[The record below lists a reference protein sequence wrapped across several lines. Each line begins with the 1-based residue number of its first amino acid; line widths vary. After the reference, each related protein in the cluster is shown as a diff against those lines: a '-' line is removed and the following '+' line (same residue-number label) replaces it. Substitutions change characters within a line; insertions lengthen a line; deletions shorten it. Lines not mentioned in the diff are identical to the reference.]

1 MGTRNG
7 GRSDKNQTETSGGRG
22 TINTQEELTWL
33 RYGPSP
39 LAPPTGLPFSFGKCQ
54 VVVAEAPI
62 TLLGKFSV
70 TTHLALF
77 RPQSSHSTTLTR
89 DSMDLC
95 LQPLTATSGNQMPRQ
110 SPQEPWPLVAVAL
123 IPPVALS
130 RESGRLRR
138 SASPRGPNTH
148 LQARRAGP
156 GLPRWFPRE
165 PLLAVWAPS
174 VPSLSFSECTLAR
187 EGNTEKAEILL
198 TSEFTCLTFPREIG
212 SNHGSHVPVTGVWG

>member
-1 MGTRNG
+1 MGTRNR

-22 TINTQEELTWL
+22 TIKTQEELTWL

-39 LAPPTGLPFSFGKCQ
+39 LAPPTGLPFFFGKCQ

-95 LQPLTATSGNQMPRQ
+95 LQPLTTTSGNQMPRQ

-130 RESGRLRR
+130 CESGRLRR
-138 SASPRGPNTH
+138 SASPRGPNTY
-148 LQARRAGP
+148 LQVWRAGP

-174 VPSLSFSECTLAR
+174 VPSLSFPECTLHLRR
-187 EGNTEKAEILL
+187 EHPRWRPKYAQAALL
-198 TSEFTCLTFPREIG
+198 AWMPR
-212 SNHGSHVPVTGVWG
+212 HP